1 MTPTPPILGELA
13 TRRKSLGRRCW
24 DKSLKVKWWDVQT
37 HAKFWRN
44 IWEQRGPLVSAPPR
58 ISVMLPPSLQTC
70 LNEWITCHQ
79 HVVHIQLELLE
90 SESGS
95 LFCIRHPPTLGSNT
109 SGAEKLSLC
118 GRCWR
123 CTPRRVSSPSLVSI
137 LALNG
142 FPPRERCSEKG
153 LNSQKLQTR
162 RLFTHLP
169 VLGSL
174 LPTPRKSF
182 RPLIPTLPHL
192 NNLQVLFPRQPEAL
206 L

>member
-24 DKSLKVKWWDVQT
+24 DKSLKRKWWDVQI

-58 ISVMLPPSLQTC
+58 ISAMSLPSLQTC
-70 LNEWITCHQ
+70 LKEWITRHQ

-95 LFCIRHPPTLGSNT
+95 LFCIRLLPPTLGSNP

-118 GRCWR
+118 GHCWR
-123 CTPRRVSSPSLVSI
+123 CTPRRVSSPS
-137 LALNG
+137 
-142 FPPRERCSEKG
+142 
-153 LNSQKLQTR
+153 
-162 RLFTHLP
+162 
-169 VLGSL
+169 
-174 LPTPRKSF
+174 
-182 RPLIPTLPHL
+182 
-192 NNLQVLFPRQPEAL
+192 
-206 L
+206 